1 MKKLLLMV
9 PMLHQGGFE
18 RVCVQTAR
26 LLQGTFD
33 VTILIFSD
41 KDINYDVTGLH
52 IINIDVPSV
61 PGKAGKLRNVLK
73 RVRRVRALKKQ
84 NRYDISYS
92 FGSSANLIN
101 VFTRTTEKVVTG
113 LRCQTDLEEPRQV
126 RLFCKRSDRV
136 LSCSKEIVDEL
147 EQDFGYK
154 RSTYI
159 YNPLAVEEINERA
172 EEKISD
178 FPFPCG
184 DEDLKV
190 ICSLGRDDRIKGF
203 WHLVKAFSLVHERLP
218 QARLMILGAG
228 RFNGCRELAEKL
240 GVGDVTAFPGVRKN
254 PFPYAAKCDLFLLP
268 SNREG
273 FPNALLEGM
282 ALGRP
287 VIAADCETGPREI
300 LLSDVQ
306 YQMLSKG
313 KLTAEEEEGAGARGA
328 RACAPSESRRSVKGI
343 VRGAYGFLVPDMDDH
358 EDYDAAN
365 ITEDDRILAKAM
377 LQMMEDEELQRH
389 YGEAAKERALTYTP
403 DRYRQALTDT
413 LTDILENRV
422 L

>member
-228 RFNGCRELAEKL
+228 RFDGCRELAEKL

-377 LQMMEDEELQRH
+377 LQMLEDEELQRH

>member
-41 KDINYDVTGLH
+41 RDINYDVTGLH

-228 RFNGCRELAEKL
+228 RFDGCRELAEKL

-328 RACAPSESRRSVKGI
+328 RAGASSEGHRSVKGI

-377 LQMMEDEELQRH
+377 LQMLEDEELQRH

>member
-61 PGKAGKLRNVLK
+61 SGKAGKLRNVLK

-358 EDYDAAN
+358 EDYDGAN

-377 LQMMEDEELQRH
+377 LQMLEDEELQRH

>member
-328 RACAPSESRRSVKGI
+328 RAGASSEGHRSVKGI

-377 LQMMEDEELQRH
+377 LQMLEDEELQRH

>member
-61 PGKAGKLRNVLK
+61 SGKAGKLRNVLK

-228 RFNGCRELAEKL
+228 RFDGCRELAEKL

-328 RACAPSESRRSVKGI
+328 RAGASSEGHRSVKGI

-377 LQMMEDEELQRH
+377 LQMLEDEELQRH

>member
-61 PGKAGKLRNVLK
+61 SGKAGKLRNVLK

-228 RFNGCRELAEKL
+228 RFDGCRELAEKL

-343 VRGAYGFLVPDMDDH
+343 VRGTYGFLVPDMDDH

-377 LQMMEDEELQRH
+377 LQMLEDEELQRH

>member
-228 RFNGCRELAEKL
+228 RFDGCRELAEKL

-328 RACAPSESRRSVKGI
+328 RACASSESRRSVKGI
-343 VRGAYGFLVPDMDDH
+343 VRGTYGFLVPDMDDH

-377 LQMMEDEELQRH
+377 LQMLEDEELQRH
-389 YGEAAKERALTYTP
+389 YSEAAKERALTYTP

>member
-377 LQMMEDEELQRH
+377 LQMLEDEELQRH

>member
-1 MKKLLLMV
+1 
-9 PMLHQGGFE
+9 
-18 RVCVQTAR
+18 
-26 LLQGTFD
+26 
-33 VTILIFSD
+33 
-41 KDINYDVTGLH
+41 
-52 IINIDVPSV
+52 
-61 PGKAGKLRNVLK
+61 
-73 RVRRVRALKKQ
+73 
-84 NRYDISYS
+84 
-92 FGSSANLIN
+92 
-101 VFTRTTEKVVTG
+101 
-113 LRCQTDLEEPRQV
+113 
-126 RLFCKRSDRV
+126 
-136 LSCSKEIVDEL
+136 
-147 EQDFGYK
+147 
-154 RSTYI
+154 
-159 YNPLAVEEINERA
+159 NPLAVEEINERA

-343 VRGAYGFLVPDMDDH
+343 VRGTYGFLVPDMDDH

-377 LQMMEDEELQRH
+377 LQMLEDEELQRH
-389 YGEAAKERALTYTP
+389 YSEAAKERALTYTP

>member
-52 IINIDVPSV
+52 VINIDVPSV

-73 RVRRVRALKKQ
+73 RIRRVRALKKQ

-92 FGSSANLIN
+92 FGASANLIN
-101 VFTRTTEKVVTG
+101 VFTRTTGKVVTG

-126 RLFCKRSDRV
+126 RLFCRRSDRV

-147 EQDFGYK
+147 ERDFGYT

-159 YNPLAVEEINERA
+159 YNPLAVEEINKRA
-172 EEKISD
+172 EEEIGD
-178 FPFPCG
+178 FPFPRG

-203 WHLVKAFSLVHERLP
+203 WHLVKAFSIVHEKLP
-218 QARLMILGAG
+218 QARLLILGAG
-228 RFNGCRELAEKL
+228 RFDGCRELAEKL
-240 GVGDVTAFPGVRKN
+240 GIADVTAFPGVRKN
-254 PFPYAAKCDLFLLP
+254 PFPYAAQCDLFLLP

-300 LLSDVQ
+300 LLSDEQ
-306 YQMLSKG
+306 YRQLMRGELP
-313 KLTAEEEEGAGARGA
+313 AEEEGAGRNGA
-328 RACAPSESRRSVKGI
+328 RAGASSESRRSVKGI
-343 VRGAYGFLVPDMDDH
+343 VRGAYGMLVPDLDDH
-358 EDYDAAN
+358 EDYDASS

-377 LQMMEDEELQRH
+377 LQMLEDEELQRH
-389 YGEAAKERALTYTP
+389 YSGAAKARALTYTP

-413 LTDILENRV
+413 LTDILEN
-422 L
+422 

>member
-343 VRGAYGFLVPDMDDH
+343 VRGTYGFLVPDMDDH

-377 LQMMEDEELQRH
+377 LQMLEDEELQRH
-389 YGEAAKERALTYTP
+389 YSEAAKERALTYTP
-403 DRYRQALTDT
+403 DRYRQALTYT